1 MSNVFPKWTN
11 RLPLLVLVGGVLLGG
26 GVVTGVTYYFTPKY
40 TRVGYQPV
48 QPVSFSHKVHAGE
61 LGMDCRFCHNMA
73 EKSWFSNIPAA
84 STCMKCHSTVLA
96 EDPRLALVRDS
107 FYGEDTDHDGIFLN
121 DDEDINKNDKLD
133 EGEDINKN
141 GKLDKSEDLN
151 KNGKN
156 DRPPIPWVQIHKT
169 PDYVYFDHSVHV
181 TRGISCVKCHGRV
194 DQMDEVRHAKSMSM
208 GFCLEC
214 HRNAHENV
222 RPLDKVTD
230 LDWKGGSDP
239 HGYSYHFVDKT
250 DGASLTDKLGVRASE
265 SCSVCHR

>member
-11 RLPLLVLVGGVLLGG
+11 RLPLLVLVGGGLLGG

-61 LGMDCRFCHNMA
+61 LGMDCRFCHNMV
-73 EKSWFSNIPAA
+73 EKSWFSNVPAA
-84 STCMKCHSTVLA
+84 STCMKCHTKVLA
-96 EDPRLALVRDS
+96 KDSRLAPVRAS
-107 FYGEDTDHDGIFLN
+107 FYGEDANHDGELQK
-121 DDEDINKNDKLD
+121 DED
-133 EGEDINKN
+133 KN
-141 GKLDKSEDLN
+141 G
-151 KNGKN
+151 NGKN
-156 DRPPIPWVQIHKT
+156 DRPALPWVQIHKT

-194 DQMDEVRHAKSMSM
+194 DQMDEVRQAKSLSM
-208 GFCLEC
+208 AFCLDC

-230 LDWKGGSDP
+230 LDWEGGSDS
-239 HGYSYHFVDKT
+239 HGYAYHFVDET
-250 DGASLTDKLGVRASE
+250 DGVSLADKLGVRASE

>member
-48 QPVSFSHKVHAGE
+48 QPVSFSHKTHAGE

-96 EDPRLALVRDS
+96 EDPRLAPVRDS
-107 FYGEDTDHDGIFLN
+107 FYGEDTNHDGELQE
-121 DDEDINKNDKLD
+121 DEDKNQ
-133 EGEDINKN
+133 
-141 GKLDKSEDLN
+141 
-151 KNGKN
+151 NGKN
-156 DRPPIPWVQIHKT
+156 DRSPIPWVQIHKT

-181 TRGISCVKCHGRV
+181 PRGISCVKCHGRV

>member
-1 MSNVFPKWTN
+1 MSNVFPKWIN
-11 RLPLLVLVGGVLLGG
+11 RLPLLVLAGGVLLGG

-48 QPVSFSHKVHAGE
+48 QPVSFSHKTHAGE

-96 EDPRLALVRDS
+96 EDPRLAPVRDS
-107 FYGEDTDHDGIFLN
+107 FYGEDTNHDGELQE
-121 DDEDINKNDKLD
+121 DEDKNQ
-133 EGEDINKN
+133 
-141 GKLDKSEDLN
+141 
-151 KNGKN
+151 NGKN
-156 DRPPIPWVQIHKT
+156 DRSPIPWVQIHKT

>member
-48 QPVSFSHKVHAGE
+48 QPVSFSHKTHAGE

-96 EDPRLALVRDS
+96 EDPRLAPVRDS
-107 FYGEDTDHDGIFLN
+107 FYGEDTNHDGELQE
-121 DDEDINKNDKLD
+121 DEDKNQ
-133 EGEDINKN
+133 
-141 GKLDKSEDLN
+141 
-151 KNGKN
+151 NGKN
-156 DRPPIPWVQIHKT
+156 DRSPIPWVQIHKT

>member
-48 QPVSFSHKVHAGE
+48 QPVSFSHKIHAGE

-96 EDPRLALVRDS
+96 EDPRLAPVRDS
-107 FYGEDTDHDGIFLN
+107 FYGEDTNHDGELQK
-121 DDEDINKNDKLD
+121 DEDKNQ
-133 EGEDINKN
+133 
-141 GKLDKSEDLN
+141 
-151 KNGKN
+151 NGKN
-156 DRPPIPWVQIHKT
+156 DRSPIPWVQIHKT

-265 SCSVCHR
+265 SCSACHR

>member
-48 QPVSFSHKVHAGE
+48 QPVSFSHKVHAGA
-61 LGMDCRFCHNMA
+61 LGMDCRFCHNMV
-73 EKSWFSNIPAA
+73 EKSWYSNIPAA

-96 EDPRLALVRDS
+96 EDPRLKPVSDS
-107 FYGEDTDHDGIFLN
+107 FYGEDTNHDGELQE
-121 DDEDINKNDKLD
+121 DED
-133 EGEDINKN
+133 KN
-141 GKLDKSEDLN
+141 G
-151 KNGKN
+151 NGKN
-156 DRPPIPWVQIHKT
+156 DRPALPWVQIHKT

-194 DQMDEVRHAKSMSM
+194 DQMDEVRHAKSLSM
-208 GFCLEC
+208 AFCLDC

-230 LDWKGGSDP
+230 LDWKGGSDS
-239 HGYSYHFVDKT
+239 HGYSYHFVDKA
-250 DGASLTDKLGVRASE
+250 DGTSLTDKLGVRASE